1 MKTVAKDLILPISLI
16 ALFLVFFM
24 ATPVSALSIY
34 EGVNSARGTDVPGEI
49 IGDTGLITTIVNI
62 MLFIVGAL
70 SVIMLIIGGIRY
82 TISGGNSAGVTAAKN
97 TILYAIVGLII
108 AFLSYAAVQFVMS
121 AITGGGLSG
130 FGGGFSDR

>member
-1 MKTVAKDLILPISLI
+1 MKTVTKALILPVSLI
-16 ALFLVFFM
+16 ALFLVFFI

-34 EGVNSARGTDVPGEI
+34 EGINSARGANVPGEI
-49 IGDTGLITTIVNI
+49 MGDTGLITTIVNI

-121 AITGGGLSG
+121 AITGGGISG